1 MRKKIGFLV
10 LGLIMAASAYAA
22 DEVQAKNQTQEVKQ
36 ETVVVKTEEVKK
48 VETKKEEPKKEEK
61 KIPKTKWDFS
71 DSNVEFKA
79 YLYDSETKA
88 MYNGKDEDFIMK
100 AKKYLDE
107 KTFIQFKYDT
117 DDSNPDYKLELLV
130 NRKFNDK
137 LEAQMD
143 IDIITGDKLKDGVSQ
158 SQGLRV
164 EEDYDSEKVYI
175 KYSPDKNL
183 SFKFNPFDIDLTVGD
198 EFETNN
204 EQKTPGIQMEYK
216 MSDAVKVYAGVG
228 TGKYDTKTK
237 LSNIENAAGKEETV
251 LGFKAGFG
259 YEKDDTTFK
268 IAMSTNTQDDK
279 DIKQASQLKTA
290 VSVIGE
296 TKAGNLSLTGEGIFT
311 QMNKASGVKATYD
324 GGKTFE
330 AIKDSETGFAIFG
343 KAKYT
348 MGKNTPFIQVIHASE
363 YAYFDDDDYSAVIG
377 GGNAGHGGLTAIEV
391 GNEYKLN
398 GGLKIIPY
406 IEMLSAKNEIF
417 KDRDGKKDDTAINF
431 ATKVK
436 VSF

>member
-1 MRKKIGFLV
+1 MRQKKR
-10 LGLIMAASAYAA
+10 
-22 DEVQAKNQTQEVKQ
+22 KNRFQ
-36 ETVVVKTEEVKK
+36 
-48 VETKKEEPKKEEK
+48 
-61 KIPKTKWDFS
+61 KTKWDFS
-71 DSNVEFKA
+71 DSEVEFKA
-79 YLYDSETKA
+79 YLYDSGNEA
-88 MYNGKDEDFIMK
+88 MYFGKGQDFILK

-107 KTFIQFKYDT
+107 KTFVQFKYDT

-137 LEAQMD
+137 VEAQID
-143 IDIITGDKLKDGVSQ
+143 IDIITGDKLKTEADGKVVSQ
-158 SQGLRV
+158 SQGFRI

-198 EFETNN
+198 EFETDN

-279 DIKQASQLKTA
+279 DIKQASPLKTA
-290 VSVIGE
+290 ASIIGE
-296 TKAGNLSLTGEGIFT
+296 TKLGNLSLTGEGIFT
-311 QMNKASGVKATYD
+311 EINKASKAIS
-324 GGKTFE
+324 GLG
-330 AIKDSETGFAIFG
+330 IKDSETGFAIFG
-343 KAKYT
+343 KAEYT
-348 MGKNTPFIQVIHASE
+348 MGKNTPYVQVTHASE
-363 YAYFDDDDYSAVIG
+363 YVYFDDDYSAVIDDG
-377 GGNAGHGGLTAIEV
+377 INGHGGLTAIEI
-391 GNEYKLN
+391 GNDYELN
-398 GGLKIIPY
+398 SVIEITPY
-406 IEMLSAKNEIF
+406 LEMISAKNKVFE
-417 KDRDGKKDDTAINF
+417 DRDGKADDTSINF
-431 ATKVK
+431 AIKVQA
-436 VSF
+436 SF

>member
-1 MRKKIGFLV
+1 MRKKIGFLL

-22 DEVQAKNQTQEVKQ
+22 DEVKS
-36 ETVVVKTEEVKK
+36 
-48 VETKKEEPKKEEK
+48 EPK
-61 KIPKTKWDFS
+61 PLPATKWDFT

-143 IDIITGDKLKDGVSQ
+143 IDIITGDKLKEGVSQ

-216 MSDAVKVYAGVG
+216 MSDALKVYAGVG
-228 TGKYDTKTK
+228 TGKYDTTTK
-237 LSNIENAAGKEETV
+237 LEKIQNAAGTEETV

-268 IAMSTNTQDDK
+268 IAMSTNTQDDT
-279 DIKQASQLKTA
+279 DIKAGQAAKLKTA

-296 TKAGNLSLTGEGIFT
+296 TKSGNLSLTGEGIFT

-324 GGKTFE
+324 GANTFE

-348 MGKNTPFIQVIHASE
+348 MGKNTPFVQVIHASE
-363 YAYFDDDDYSAVIG
+363 FAYFDDDDYSAVIG

-391 GNEYKLN
+391 GNEYKLS

-406 IEMLSAKNEIF
+406 VEMLSAKNKIF
-417 KDRDGKKDDTAINF
+417 DDRDGKADDTAINF
-431 ATKVK
+431 VTKVK

>member
-10 LGLIMAASAYAA
+10 LGLIMTASAYAA
-22 DEVQAKNQTQEVKQ
+22 DEVKS
-36 ETVVVKTEEVKK
+36 
-48 VETKKEEPKKEEK
+48 EPK
-61 KIPKTKWDFS
+61 PLPTTKWDFS

-117 DDSNPDYKLELLV
+117 DDSNPDYTLEILV

-143 IDIITGDKLKDGVSQ
+143 MDFTTGDSAGSTKGVR
-158 SQGLRV
+158 LL
-164 EEDYDSEKVYI
+164 EDYDSEKAYI
-175 KYSPDKNL
+175 KYSPSSNL

-198 EFETNN
+198 EFETDN

-216 MSDAVKVYAGVG
+216 MSDSVKVYAGVG
-228 TGKYDTKTK
+228 TGKYNNKTDLK
-237 LSNIENAAGKEETV
+237 LSNIKNAAGEEETV
-251 LGFKAGFG
+251 LGLKAGIG
-259 YEKDDTTFK
+259 YAKDDTMFK
-268 IAMSTNTQDDK
+268 IALATNTQDDT
-279 DIKQASQLKTA
+279 DITAAHAAPLKTA

-296 TKAGNLSLTGEGIFT
+296 TKSGNLSLTGEGIFT
-311 QMNKASGVKATYD
+311 EINKSATAISGLGIT
-324 GGKTFE
+324 
-330 AIKDSETGFAIFG
+330 DSETGYALFG

-348 MGKNTPFIQVIHASE
+348 MGKNSPYVQVIRASE
-363 YAYFDDDDYSAVIG
+363 YAYFDDDDYSGVIG
-377 GGNAGHGGLTAIEV
+377 GGVQGHGGLTAIEV
-391 GNEYKLN
+391 GNEYKLS

-406 IEMLSAKNEIF
+406 VEMLSAKNKIF
-417 KDRDGKKDDTAINF
+417 DDRDGKADDTAINF
-431 ATKVK
+431 VTKVK